1 MITGRAHHATGISI
15 EVGVGGGMRAITLT
29 ERSMRLGRAALADEI
44 LTLVRIATG
53 RANERARHV
62 LGDEHLETLGL
73 HLDAELTDEIESTTP
88 ESWMVR

>member
-1 MITGRAHHATGISI
+1 MTTGKAQHATGIAI
-15 EVGVGGGMRAITLT
+15 EVGVGGGLRALTLT

-44 LTLVRIATG
+44 LTLVRIATA
-53 RANERARHV
+53 RANERARHL

-73 HLDAELTDEIESTTP
+73 PVAAELTEEIESTTP

>member
-1 MITGRAHHATGISI
+1 MITGHAHHSTGTAV

-44 LTLVRIATG
+44 LTLVRIATA
-53 RANERARHV
+53 RANERARHA
-62 LGDEHLETLGL
+62 LGDEHLETLGI
-73 HLDAELTDEIESTTP
+73 HADAELTEEIESTTP

>member
-1 MITGRAHHATGISI
+1 MITGHAQATGISI
-15 EVGVGGGMRAITLT
+15 EVGVGGGLRALTLT

-44 LTLVRIATG
+44 LTLVRIATA
-53 RANERARHV
+53 RANEQARHT

-73 HLDAELTDEIESTTP
+73 HLDAELSEEIESITP